1 MMKKIKKFLM
11 LMFLAGQFTA
21 QAQDGLFISEIAD
34 PGDEYTGRFIEL
46 FNAGSETVDFGTTV
60 MYLTRQSNGGTTW
73 GTVQLTGTVAPGRT
87 YVIGGSAF
95 ESHYGF
101 APDLVT
107 GILTGNGDDPYS
119 LYIGGNHETGSLHD
133 IYGETNTD
141 GTGEAWEYTDSR
153 AVRDAF
159 VDSPGTLW
167 FSSEWTI
174 APAGIADCDPGTH
187 NGSPGGGPVTP
198 VGDFAIYAGSDTV
211 EYGEPFQLGILVSE
225 LLASD
230 DIISFQLDIAYDPSL
245 LEYAYASVIG
255 TIADGGTLAENNAQA
270 GEVSISYMNTDP
282 LIGSGEI
289 LWLTFTTLGMGS
301 TDVALSNAFLN
312 NLSVTELYSGT
323 VLVSESTPPAA
334 SITYSDTINRLSD
347 VLQIT
352 AAFSEEMDPATPVHL
367 EMSGAVT
374 ETALEMVRVSA
385 TEYSYLYFIPRAG
398 GTVNVSFSNGTDMNG
413 NPVVAAPT
421 EGSTFDIIPI
431 RPGDV
436 NDDGVVQA
444 YDAALALQHSVGLD
458 PIPEA
463 DPLPWEPWRDS
474 TANIDG
480 QGGITAYDAGLILQ
494 YSAGIESFTGT
505 ALKTLYDA
513 DVRVEQVGKEL
524 IFYSSGTLVGLNV
537 TAQHGGDFLGTPTFL
552 LEEHLTA
559 VNMNG
564 ETYKV
569 GLCTAY
575 PPGEETAIMRI
586 PVNHPGQLT
595 LNLGINDRLK
605 KIAIDLTTAV
615 SRYAEKTWSVYPNP
629 AHEILYIEGVT
640 GPAAI
645 EIFDLQGRSRISSS
659 IEGAEMSIDLGR
671 LERGTYLIRIDVGD
685 HSMQEKFLVQ

>member
-1 MMKKIKKFLM
+1 MMKKITKFWL
-11 LMFLAGQFTA
+11 LMFLAGQFAA

-46 FNAGSETVDFGTTV
+46 FNAGTETVDFGTTV

-87 YVIGGSAF
+87 YVIGSSAF

-101 APDLVT
+101 APELVT

-153 AVRDAF
+153 AVRDEF

-198 VGDFAIYAGSDTV
+198 VGDFAIYAASDTV

-230 DIISFQLDIAYDPSL
+230 DIISYQFDIAYDPSL

-270 GEVSISYMNTDP
+270 GEVSISYMTADP
-282 LIGSGEI
+282 LVGAGEI
-289 LWLTFTTLGMGS
+289 LWLTFNTLGMGS
-301 TDVALSNAFLN
+301 SDITLSNAFLN
-312 NLSVTELYSGT
+312 NLSVTELYNGS

-347 VLQIT
+347 MLQIT
-352 AAFSEEMDPATPVHL
+352 ATFSEEMDPATPVQL

-398 GTVNVSFSNGTDMNG
+398 GTVNVSLSNGTDMNG
-413 NPVVAAPT
+413 NTVIATPSA
-421 EGSTFDIIPI
+421 GGTFEIIPI

-444 YDAALALQHSVGLD
+444 YDAALTLQHSVGLD

-505 ALKTLYDA
+505 ALKTLSVA
-513 DVRVEQVGKEL
+513 DVRVEQAGQEL

-537 TAQHGGDFLGTPTFL
+537 TAKNGGDLLGTPTFL
-552 LEEHLTA
+552 QEEQLTA
-559 VNMNG
+559 VNING
-564 ETYKV
+564 ETYRV

-586 PVNHPGQLT
+586 PVNHPGQVT

-605 KIAIDLTTAV
+605 KIAIDVTTGV
-615 SRYAEKTWSVYPNP
+615 GRYAEKTWTVYPNP
-629 AHEILYIEGVT
+629 AREILYIEGIT

-645 EIFDLQGRSRISSS
+645 EIFDLQGRSLISSI
-659 IEGAEMSIDLGR
+659 IEGTEMGIDLGR
-671 LERGTYLIRIDVGD
+671 LERGTYLIRIDAGD
-685 HSMQEKFLVQ
+685 HSMQEKFMVQ